1 MTENS
6 NLHNL
11 RTYHFLFELCAILKF
26 RQKKFYWLKWIF
38 GLVFSLPLKASPGKN
53 FFGPPPKKLVEKPF
67 LAQNWIQL
75 PRQFR
80 KTPLKI
86 FVLALSY
93 ILTKFSKRGKDI
105 SKGLDMD
112 VSLVPVKKIGCP
124 RTVFGPSSKQPPR
137 IVVV

>member
-1 MTENS
+1 M
-6 NLHNL
+6 
-11 RTYHFLFELCAILKF
+11 
-26 RQKKFYWLKWIF
+26 
-38 GLVFSLPLKASPGKN
+38 
-53 FFGPPPKKLVEKPF
+53 
-67 LAQNWIQL
+67 